1 MQASRRERA
10 IGAGLVAAA
19 YLLAL
24 VQRPGTVV
32 ADTKV
37 DLYVD
42 PAGFLADVASAWT
55 PTGQLGHV
63 FGGQYGG
70 YLFPMAP
77 WFAGGDAAGL
87 PVWLVHRLWL
97 GTLFAL
103 SAYGMVRLLD
113 ALWPE
118 KRRGPVHVA
127 AAVLYVL
134 NPYVAVYANRTSVAL
149 LAYAALPWLL
159 LAIHRG
165 LRDPKGWRWPA
176 LFALALTCTGGG
188 VNAATTGWILLGPA
202 LFLLYERYAAGGV
215 AKGAIRPFLVRLA
228 PVTILANVWWV
239 LPLLVHARFGVGFLP
254 FTEQPGTI
262 WQTTSITESLR
273 LAGFWTSY
281 IGVGY
286 GGELRPFASH
296 GPVLLFHWPVV
307 LAGLA
312 VPGLTLLGFAWT
324 RRWRYGPFFALLALS
339 GLLVMVA
346 GFPEGTPLRRAL
358 TFTYNHV
365 EAVQFLRT
373 TYKAGPLLALGLAAL
388 GGAAFAAAWAKARW
402 IAGIP
407 AALLVA
413 LAAWPL
419 TTGTAPEKQLAF
431 DVPGYWEETADAVDR
446 LPRNER
452 ALVLPGQL
460 FAYYDWGGTIDPI
473 LPSLTERPVAQ
484 RTLVPYADLRAIDL
498 HWAVDDLV
506 SQERA
511 LPGQLVPLV
520 DLMGAGAVVTQADGD
535 RTRSGEPGPV
545 EASEALG
552 VGLPQGWAAYMDEPV
567 MGLKDLGPKELESA
581 ASGRIAPPQRLPRV
595 RVAQASTGGIVRLL
609 PRRGMTVVDGG
620 AQGVTA
626 LAGFGA
632 LDPDRPLAYAAD
644 LDAKAINGASSVVVT
659 DTNRR
664 QAFVSSRL
672 RGNRGFLLTP
682 RQEVSEDGALL
693 DPFAAGPDAQTV
705 ARYAG
710 VKRIEAPF
718 SPQITQFPEHRPFAA
733 LDGDDKTAWL
743 ADRAL
748 ARSRHYLEVE
758 LDRPRRIGHVD
769 VTPYSDR
776 FGRTRR
782 IAVNGRAV
790 AVRPGTNRVE
800 VPGEVDRVRVAILDV
815 TQPGDRSGGA
825 GGISELRIPGVELRE
840 SLRPPVL
847 AERALTP
854 TYPGALT
861 YLLSR
866 QTVDAPGHEGGG
878 PVGPFQSY
886 RLRDR
891 VDPEPQLS
899 RTIDPPVSREWNV
912 DAWVRPNARGEPVLD
927 RLTKTTGTV
936 TATSSGLFE
945 NLARHRASKAF
956 DGNPRTAWIGAWEG
970 RASVRFTLDRTT
982 TLRRLRL
989 VAPDAVVRRP
999 TLVRIGG
1006 QTVGVTAEG
1015 AVELQRP
1022 IRGREFV
1029 LEVLEARFLTGTPD
1043 RLRQRRAV
1051 GIADI
1056 GGVPGARIANSGGRL
1071 DGRCGDARVRT
1082 TGGIVDLRPVG
1093 EVADVE
1099 QGRAL
1104 AAVTCDGPTRLATGE
1119 QQVTGL
1125 PGPLTVDHLRLESPS
1140 AGITEIDEILTPPM
1154 SAPDDESIARAIEE
1168 IQRRVREAE
1177 RRGEPMPRTDEL
1189 EPEIDDGPGGG
1200 GEGSGRDPVPQ
1211 LGEATPEI
1219 DSTTPGRPAPTAHGR
1234 VVDGGDPGRGKRDG
1248 VRLEVDQPSYLVL
1261 GESYNEG
1268 WRATCD
1274 GEDLGRPRPMQGYA
1288 NGWPVPTGC
1297 TKASFAF
1304 APNRLLPPAYVVSLI
1319 VCLLLIVVLARRPRH
1334 PIPATAAQHPIHDA
1348 KPTRWSLRKA
1358 LAAGVVAALLLGFV
1372 FAIRAGIVMGP
1383 AVAFILWRGI
1393 GAKQL
1398 ALAGGALLLTVV
1410 PILYLAV
1417 PVDDP
1422 GGYNTNLAVER
1433 IAAHWVGVAAIF
1445 LLGAALARQ
1454 LRGARRASGYGP
1466 PGASA

>member
-1 MQASRRERA
+1 MEARRRDRV
-10 IGAGLVAAA
+10 ILAGLVGAA

-103 SAYGMVRLLD
+103 SAYGIVRLLD

-118 KRRGPVHVA
+118 KHRGPVHIA

-159 LAIHRG
+159 LAIHEG

-202 LFLLYERYAAGGV
+202 LFLLYERYAVPGV
-215 AKGAIRPFLVRLA
+215 GKGAIRPFLTRLA
-228 PVTILANVWWV
+228 PVTALANAWWV
-239 LPLLVHARFGVGFLP
+239 VPLLVHARFGVDFLP

-273 LAGFWTSY
+273 LTGFWTSY

-286 GGELRPFASH
+286 GGELRPFATH
-296 GPVLLFHWPVV
+296 GPPLLFHWPVL
-307 LAGLA
+307 LASLA
-312 VPGLTLLGFAWT
+312 VPALTLLGFAVT
-324 RRWRYGPFFALLALS
+324 RRWRYGPWFLLLALS

-388 GGAAFAAAWAKARW
+388 GGAAFAAAWNRVQW
-402 IAGIP
+402 F
-407 AALLVA
+407 AALPAIALVA

-431 DVPGYWEETADAVDR
+431 DVPEHWEQTAGAVDR
-446 LPRNER
+446 LPANER

-473 LPSLTERPVAQ
+473 LPSLAERPVAQ
-484 RTLVPYADLRAIDL
+484 RTIVPYADLRAIDL

-506 SQERA
+506 SQERG
-511 LPGQLVPLV
+511 LPGQLPPLL
-520 DLMGAGAVVTQADGD
+520 DLMGAGMLVTQADGD
-535 RTRSGEPGPV
+535 RTRSGEPGPL
-545 EASEALG
+545 EAADALDRA
-552 VGLPQGWAAYMDEPV
+552 LPSGWAAYMDEEPA
-567 MGLKDLGPKELESA
+567 DEELGIRTYGPRREERA
-581 ASGRIAPPQRLPRV
+581 APGRIRAPELLPRV
-595 RVAQASTGGIVRLL
+595 RTRRTTTGGIVRLL
-609 PRRGMTVVDGG
+609 PRSGMTVVDGG
-620 AQGVTA
+620 GQGVTA
-626 LAGFGA
+626 LAAFEG
-632 LDPDRPLAYAAD
+632 LDPSRPLAFAAD
-644 LDAKAINGASSVVVT
+644 LDARAIRRAGHVVVT

-672 RGNRGFLLTP
+672 RGNRGFVLTP
-682 RQEVSEDGALL
+682 QQEVSEDGALL
-693 DPFAAGPDAQTV
+693 DPFARAGADAQTV
-705 ARYAG
+705 ARYTG
-710 VKRIEAPF
+710 VRALRSPF

-733 LDGDDKTAWL
+733 LDGSRDTAWL

-748 ARSRHYLEVE
+748 ARDRHYVEVE

-769 VTPYSDR
+769 VTPYSDV

-782 IAVNGRAV
+782 ISVNGRAV
-790 AVRPGTNRVE
+790 DVKPGVNRVA
-800 VPGEVDRVRVAILDV
+800 VPGEVRRVRVAILDV

-825 GGISELRIPGVELRE
+825 GGISELRIPGVRVEE

-847 AERALTP
+847 AERALGADFR
-854 TYPGALT
+854 GALT

-866 QTVDAPGHEGGG
+866 QTVDAPGRESGG
-878 PVGPFQSY
+878 PAGPFQSY

-899 RTIDPPVSREWNV
+899 RTIAPPREAAWTFE
-912 DAWVRPNARGEPVLD
+912 AWVRPAGGSEPVLD
-927 RLTKTTGTV
+927 RLAGTRGSV
-936 TATSSGLFE
+936 EATSSGPYEGIPRF
-945 NLARHRASKAF
+945 RASKAF
-956 DGNPRTAWIGAWEG
+956 DGDPRTAWIGAWDG
-970 RASVRFTLDRTT
+970 SASLRFRLDRPATI
-982 TLRRLRL
+982 RRLRL
-989 VAPDAVVRRP
+989 LPPSLAVRRP

-1015 AVELQRP
+1015 AVELARP
-1022 IRGREFV
+1022 VTGRSFE
-1029 LEVLEARFLTGTPD
+1029 LEILEARFAAGTPP
-1043 RLRQRRAV
+1043 RLRRRRAV
-1051 GIADI
+1051 GI
-1056 GGVPGARIANSGGRL
+1056 GELEGVPGARVRTRDEGIT
-1071 DGRCGDARVRT
+1071 GRCGDASVRT
-1082 TGGIVDLRPVG
+1082 AAGTVRLRPLGFAADLEDGQALRAAACG
-1093 EVADVE
+1093 EPVRL
-1099 QGRAL
+1099 RA
-1104 AAVTCDGPTRLATGE
+1104 GE
-1119 QQVTGL
+1119 QQVRGGA
-1125 PGPLTVDHLRLESPS
+1125 GPLVVDHLRLTSGA
-1140 AGITEIDEILTPPM
+1140 AGAVASGPV
-1154 SAPDDESIARAIEE
+1154 DDE
-1168 IQRRVREAE
+1168 
-1177 RRGEPMPRTDEL
+1177 PP
-1189 EPEIDDGPGGG
+1189 P
-1200 GEGSGRDPVPQ
+1200 SGRDETPG
-1211 LGEATPEI
+1211 LGEAEPEFSGEGVYDTLEI
-1219 DSTTPGRPAPTAHGR
+1219 LEQPDAHGR
-1234 VVDGGDPGRGKRDG
+1234 VVDAGDPERGSRDD
-1248 VRLEVDQPSYLVL
+1248 VRLDVRQPSYLVL

-1268 WRATCD
+1268 WRAECD
-1274 GEDLGRPRPMQGYA
+1274 GRDLGEPRPMQGFA
-1288 NGWPVPTGC
+1288 NAWPVEPGC
-1297 TKASFAF
+1297 RDVSLAF
-1304 APNRLLPPAYVVSLI
+1304 APNRLLPPAYLLSLLA
-1319 VCLLLIVVLARRPRH
+1319 CLALIAVLVRRPRRAVPGERAQR
-1334 PIPATAAQHPIHDA
+1334 PILDATPG
-1348 KPTRWSLRKA
+1348 RWSLRDA
-1358 LAAGVVAALLLGFV
+1358 LLAGVVAAAVLGFV
-1372 FAIRAGIVMGP
+1372 FAIRAGVVMGP
-1383 AVAFILWRGI
+1383 AVALILWRGI
-1393 GAKQL
+1393 GARPL

-1410 PILYLAV
+1410 PVLYLAV

-1454 LRGARRASGYGP
+1454 LVAARRSV
-1466 PGASA
+1466 